1 MAMTDLIQNQR
12 HLFDVPGEVAYLNC
26 ATMGPMPKAALEAGR
41 AGLALKAQPWQI
53 SSADFFKD
61 TGSLRP
67 KLARL
72 INADTSSIAFVPS
85 ASYGLATAAQNV
97 SLEANQSI
105 LIMADQFPSN
115 VYVWRD
121 LAARTEATLTTV
133 AEPDGNMSLSDAML
147 EAIGPETGLVAC
159 SQVRWTDGTRLDLE
173 AISDKCRSVG
183 AALVLD
189 LTQSCGAMAFDAA
202 RIDPNFMV
210 AAGYK
215 WMLGPYS
222 AGFMYVAK
230 HQQDGRPLE
239 HNWITRAGSTD
250 FTQLTHY
257 TDDLEAGAQRFDM
270 GERSNFA
277 LLPALE
283 AAVDLLLDWGVER
296 IERTLGEA
304 NRRLALQLANIGL
317 TCPDEADRGPHYLGA
332 ALPLGAPLDLAE
344 RLKAEHI
351 HVSRRGNTLR
361 ITPHLYNT
369 NEDTDRLIQALKHL
383 I

>member
-1 MAMTDLIQNQR
+1 MTDLIPNQR
-12 HLFDVPGEVAYLNC
+12 HLFDIPAEVAYLNC
-26 ATMGPMPKAALEAGR
+26 ATMGPMPIAALEAGR
-41 AGLALKAQPWQI
+41 AGLARKAQPWGI
-53 SSADFFKD
+53 TSDDFFKD
-61 TGSLRP
+61 TASLRP
-67 KLARL
+67 KLAQL
-72 INADTSSIAFVPS
+72 INARGEQIAFVPS
-85 ASYGLATAAQNV
+85 ASYALATAAQNIT
-97 SLEANQSI
+97 LKAGQDI

-121 LAARTEATLTTV
+121 LAARTGAKLQTV
-133 AEPDGNMSLSDAML
+133 AAPDGKMSLSDAML
-147 EAIGPETGLVAC
+147 EAIGPQTGLVAC
-159 SQVRWTDGTRLDLE
+159 AQVRWTDGTRLDLE

-189 LTQSCGAMAFDAA
+189 LTQSCGAMAFDAT
-202 RIDPNFMV
+202 RIQPDFMV

-222 AGFMYVAK
+222 AGFMYVGEQ
-230 HQQDGRPLE
+230 HLGGQPLE

-250 FTQLTHY
+250 FTQLINY
-257 TDDLEAGAQRFDM
+257 TDELGAGAERFDM

-283 AAVDLLLDWGVER
+283 AAVDLLLDWTVER
-296 IERTLGEA
+296 VEQTLGA
-304 NRRLALQLANIGL
+304 HNRQLAARLAEIGMP
-317 TCPDEADRGPHYLGA
+317 CPDNADRGPHYLGA
-332 ALPLGAPLDLAE
+332 SLPASAPADLTE
-344 RLKAEHI
+344 RLKADNI

-369 NEDTDRLIQALKHL
+369 TDDTARLIEALKRL